1 MKILFDAH
9 CIHSPLTGIGRYAYE
24 LGVRLP
30 KLNDIKKVCYYYD
43 SKHHNNIHLTK
54 KSSNFYYLK
63 NLVGGLPF
71 VPKIYSFIKNKKQKY
86 DIRTYSKYLFHGPNY
101 YLPEHSGPCITT
113 FHDLSIFLW
122 PEYHPETRVKYM
134 QKEIPLALKRA
145 NVILTVSEFIRQEIS
160 TYFNWPL
167 DKIVTTPL
175 AASPDYHLRT
185 SLEVTPILSQWGL
198 SFGQYSLFV
207 GTLDP
212 RKNIDS
218 LLTAYERMPQSIRQ
232 RTPLI
237 ITGFKGWKSKATLE
251 RIQKGEK
258 EGWARYLGFVSQNDL
273 PFLYA
278 GARVFLY
285 PSYYEGFGLPVLEAM
300 ASGIPVICSDQ
311 SSLPEVVGDPN
322 NAALIHPEDHDALYN
337 TLLRALEDDLWCNTL
352 QQRGLQRAAHFSWDK
367 TASNTVAAYKLAY
380 NS

>member
-1 MKILFDAH
+1 MQ
-9 CIHSPLTGIGRYAYE
+9 RE
-24 LGVRLP
+24 LP
-30 KLNDIKKVCYYYD
+30 I
-43 SKHHNNIHLTK
+43 
-54 KSSNFYYLK
+54 
-63 NLVGGLPF
+63 
-71 VPKIYSFIKNKKQKY
+71 
-86 DIRTYSKYLFHGPNY
+86 
-101 YLPEHSGPCITT
+101 
-113 FHDLSIFLW
+113 
-122 PEYHPETRVKYM
+122 
-134 QKEIPLALKRA
+134 ALKRA
-145 NVILTVSEFIRQEIS
+145 NIILTDSEFIRHEIS

-167 DKIVTTPL
+167 DKIVTAPL
-175 AASPDYHLRT
+175 AASTDYHPRT
-185 SLEVTPILSQWGL
+185 SLETNPILAQWNL

-212 RKNIDS
+212 RKNINS

-237 ITGFKGWKSKATLE
+237 ITGFNGWKSEATLE

-258 EGWARYLGFVSQNDL
+258 EGWARYLGFVNQDDL

-300 ASGIPVICSDQ
+300 ASGIPVICSNQ

-337 TLLRALEDDLWCNTL
+337 ILLRALEDDLWCHTL
-352 QQRGLQRAAHFSWDK
+352 QQRGLQRSTHFSWDK
-367 TASNTVAAYKLAY
+367 TASNTIAAYKLAY